1 MMKTA
6 LRIALAPVMLAI
18 RLMLGLVAFI
28 TSITSSVL
36 GLSVSLF
43 GLLSVIE
50 FFIGYWQNGIAFM
63 VLAFLVSPYW
73 IACNR
78 HPSAEPSGSSHWFLR
93 GPGLLKITCLRRFVC
108 ITDRRFFIYGGM
120 YGNNP
125 DHLDAH
131 Q

>member
-6 LRIALAPVMLAI
+6 LKIALAPVMLAI

-63 VLAFLVSPYW
+63 VLALLASPIGLPAVANFLL
-73 IACNR
+73 NR
-78 HPSAEPSGSSHWFLR
+78 MDHILGFFE
-93 GPGLLKITCLRRFVC
+93 GLLC
-108 ITDRRFFIYGGM
+108 
-120 YGNNP
+120 
-125 DHLDAH
+125 
-131 Q
+131 

>member
-6 LRIALAPVMLAI
+6 LKIALAPVMLAI

-63 VLAFLVSPYW
+63 VLAFLVSPTGLPA
-73 IACNR
+73 IATLLLNL
-78 HPSAEPSGSSHWFLR
+78 LR
-93 GPGLLKITCLRRFVC
+93 GPGLLKITCLQRFVC
-108 ITDRRFFIYGGM
+108 ITDRRFSYLWRYVWQQPGSSRCTSIRGK
-120 YGNNP
+120 P
-125 DHLDAH
+125 
-131 Q
+131 

>member
-50 FFIGYWQNGIAFM
+50 FFIGYWQNGIAFL
-63 VLAFLVSPYW
+63 VLAFLVSPIGLPA
-73 IACNR
+73 IAT
-78 HPSAEPSGSSHWFLR
+78 
-93 GPGLLKITCLRRFVC
+93 LLL
-108 ITDRRFFIYGGM
+108 
-120 YGNNP
+120 NLL
-125 DHLDAH
+125 DHLIGFFEGLVY
-131 Q
+131 